1 MPETTFAFCT
11 FPRYNRCIV
20 TNRPITMTTK
30 TFDLDALKQVSLT
43 TADFTATPEGK
54 FSPKLERKLK
64 SGEAELA
71 GTTELRKQQLEGT
84 VLVSKTQ
91 YLSCW
96 EDHSYATLFTNP
108 QVQNLLVQLT
118 SSERSVLDWLIAN
131 TGYYN
136 WQLYQRTV
144 ICEALGCNP
153 STVTRAM
160 TRLGE
165 LGIIKTQATNSL
177 KAEIGVG
184 AVDFDMQRESYREA
198 VWYYW
203 GAQQREAGDQTPNR
217 SSWLRLSNLLLW
229 KGQIRY
235 MFEAPYGYSVENRSP
250 KYVAIQQH
258 YGQEPGILFSLM
270 DNQKKGKAMQEYF
283 SACAEAGGKVLPEGR
298 W

>member
-1 MPETTFAFCT
+1 
-11 FPRYNRCIV
+11 
-20 TNRPITMTTK
+20 MTTN
-30 TFDLDALKQVSLT
+30 TFDLDALKQRKL
-43 TADFTATPEGK
+43 TADDFAAMPEGK
-54 FSPKLERKLK
+54 FSPKIERKLK
-64 SGEAELA
+64 SGEVELA
-71 GTTELRKQQLEGT
+71 GEAEFRKQQLEGT

-96 EDHSYATLFTNP
+96 EDHSYVTLFTNP

-118 SSERSVLDWLIAN
+118 SSERGVLDWLIAN

-144 ICEALGCNP
+144 ICDALGCNP

-160 TRLGE
+160 ARLGE

-184 AVDFDMQRESYREA
+184 AMDLDMQRATYRET

-203 GAQQREAGDQTPNR
+203 SAQQREVDNSAPNR
-217 SSWLRLSNLLLW
+217 SSWLRISNFLLW

-235 MFEAPYGYSVENRSP
+235 MFEAPPGYSVENRSP
-250 KYVAIQQH
+250 KYIGIQQH
-258 YGQEPGILFSLM
+258 YGQEPGILLSLM

-283 SACAEAGGKVLPEGR
+283 SACAEQGCRVLPEGR

>member
-1 MPETTFAFCT
+1 MKAKLAYCAIPCD
-11 FPRYNRCIV
+11 NRRIA
-20 TNRPITMTTK
+20 TNRPIAMLKT
-30 TFDLDALKQVSLT
+30 TFDLEALKQREL
-43 TADFTATPEGK
+43 TADDFAKTLECK
-54 FSPKLERKLK
+54 FSPKLDRKLK
-64 SGEAELA
+64 SGEVELA
-71 GTTELRKQQLEGT
+71 DSAELRKQQLEGT

-96 EDHSYATLFTNP
+96 KDHSYATLFTNP
-108 QVQNLLVQLT
+108 QVQNLLVRLT

-153 STVTRAM
+153 STVTRAIA
-160 TRLGE
+160 RLGE

-184 AVDFDMQRESYREA
+184 AADLDMQRATYREA

-203 GAQQREAGDQTPNR
+203 GAQQREFEEAVPNR
-217 SSWLRLSNLLLW
+217 SSWLRISNFLLW

-235 MFEAPYGYSVENRSP
+235 MFEAPPGYSVENRSP
-250 KYVAIQQH
+250 KYAAIQQY
-258 YGQEPGILFSLM
+258 YGQEPGILLSLM

-283 SACAEAGGKVLPEGR
+283 SVCAEQGGRVLPEGR